1 MALVAL
7 SKRLEWYRFC
17 LRYQHDLFG
26 FAIEVLGVQ
35 PTWQQKILFQS
46 ISIAGSRTSV
56 ASGHGTGKTM
66 SAGITA
72 LWHLLCFHNSIMLFT
87 APQINQLKKQV
98 WKEIGLNLDRLR
110 ANPEYAWLAEYVV
123 FQSDLVYI
131 RGETKQLDAENKS
144 KWCVKAKTAPKHSPT
159 NIAGEHGDNYMLWG
173 DEACGIDDEVM
184 NVVMGALTHADNRAV
199 LTSQPA
205 RGNGFFFDTHHKLSY
220 KVGGEWISL
229 TFNGEL
235 SPIVSPKSLREQLLK
250 YGSRDDPQYKIRV
263 RGEFPERLDE
273 FIITTSMVD
282 DTYKGTSLKE
292 EHQEYGYI
300 ISVDVGGGVGRDDSV
315 VVVAKIWG
323 EQHWGRRA
331 RRIEVIDIPM
341 CKNTGDSANIFG
353 VINECLVTYDNAMVV
368 ADTNGVGNE
377 LGKMLQQAGIYYKPV
392 KWGGA
397 CFNNE
402 NKKLYANLRTQA
414 YVCLGRAMKDGRFKM
429 KTRKYANKYQD
440 QMIKIPYSFDD
451 QYRYKLKSKG
461 DMAKEGIKSPDL
473 GDALAF
479 LFLEGVSYS
488 VADSNKQSDELG
500 TQRSERQQ
508 QFAQLQGVDI
518 SNL

>member
-1 MALVAL
+1 MIETEAGHAQMLAEGIALKGGITDAWYYDGRIDNFSRVYRLHDVAL
-7 SKRLEWYRFC
+7 TFEPTEFDSESK
-17 LRYQHDLFG
+17 
-26 FAIEVLGVQ
+26 
-35 PTWQQKILFQS
+35 S
-46 ISIAGSRTSV
+46 
-56 ASGHGTGKTM
+56 
-66 SAGITA
+66 
-72 LWHLLCFHNSIMLFT
+72 
-87 APQINQLKKQV
+87 QV
-98 WKEIGLNLDRLR
+98 
-110 ANPEYAWLAEYVV
+110 
-123 FQSDLVYI
+123 
-131 RGETKQLDAENKS
+131 
-144 KWCVKAKTAPKHSPT
+144 
-159 NIAGEHGDNYMLWG
+159 M
-173 DEACGIDDEVM
+173 
-184 NVVMGALTHADNRAV
+184 
-199 LTSQPA
+199 
-205 RGNGFFFDTHHKLSY
+205 
-220 KVGGEWISL
+220 
-229 TFNGEL
+229 
-235 SPIVSPKSLREQLLK
+235 
-250 YGSRDDPQYKIRV
+250 
-263 RGEFPERLDE
+263 
-273 FIITTSMVD
+273 
-282 DTYKGTSLKE
+282 
-292 EHQEYGYI
+292 I
-300 ISVDVGGGVGRDDSV
+300 ISGQMMYNYFGTFVDAKSGNLTTNAGQNQQVAQVQQGMLQKVQNTLNTVNSFANLAGQAVSLASSVGSLF
-315 VVVAKIWG
+315 
-323 EQHWGRRA
+323 GRRA